1 MAVNNVVHVNEC
13 GLPLNAINWLETH
26 HQSKAFERK
35 QMIHDLQLQHG
46 SFVVDAGCG
55 PGLWTP
61 LLAQAIGPEGHIL
74 GVDISPEAL
83 VTAQRRSVHRSYR
96 RQVQYKR
103 AYLENLPIEYGAADT
118 IFSANVSQYLS
129 DPVATFA
136 AMGRYL
142 APGGRLII
150 KDIDFGTMRFQA
162 IDPSLQSRVFH
173 AREKWEKERIEQGY
187 SFEDSW
193 VGSKLASYLRAAGY
207 EDVQEKT
214 YHVVRRFPL
223 PLNFRNYVQG
233 IAEWFVCE
241 GAPVLANEDV
251 TKWLQCFFSPTENVF
266 NMDTFLFEE
275 TEFVVSGSRHAPT
288 SRFYIDMQKEVA
300 SLEESLLVVPV

>member
-61 LLAQAIGPEGHIL
+61 LLAQAIGQEGHIL

-142 APGGRLII
+142 TPGGRLII

-162 IDPSLQSRVFH
+162 VDPSLQSHVFH

-193 VGSKLASYLRAAGY
+193 VGSKLAGYLRAAGY

-241 GAPVLANEDV
+241 GAPFLANEDV

-275 TEFVVSGSRHAPT
+275 TEFVVSGSWHAPT
-288 SRFYIDMQKEVA
+288 SRFYIDMPKEVA